1 MPCHLQSRLW
11 IKCQAI
17 TSMRK
22 MQSWQISLGQFP
34 LCYLTWKQYTEMEI
48 NRKKCFLRV
57 LYDVLRLNGIG
68 FWGIVLV
75 VTVIVLFLYLQYG
88 YIINTA
94 SFYEKVTDVVPDLL
108 GFVMSGYA
116 ILYGVQGIIL
126 KRLNEK
132 ADDGMHPFHVIS
144 ASFALT
150 CLSLLVTLIMS
161 LLPSFV
167 SFSNLH
173 CDCGSLYF
181 FITLF
186 SAIVSTF
193 SLFNTILHL
202 FSMRTQ
208 ICPISMT

>member
-1 MPCHLQSRLW
+1 MGS
-11 IKCQAI
+11 
-17 TSMRK
+17 
-22 MQSWQISLGQFP
+22 
-34 LCYLTWKQYTEMEI
+34 
-48 NRKKCFLRV
+48 NRKKCLIKV
-57 LYDVLRLNGIG
+57 LWDVLRLNGIG
-68 FWGIVLV
+68 FWAIVFAVAL
-75 VTVIVLFLYLQYG
+75 IALFLYLQYG
-88 YIINTA
+88 YIINTEV
-94 SFYEKVTDVVPDLL
+94 FYKKVTDIVPDIL

-126 KRLNEK
+126 KRLNEM

-167 SFSNLH
+167 IVPILH
-173 CDCGSLYF
+173 CGCGKLYF
-181 FITLF
+181 CIAVFF
-186 SAIVSTF
+186 AIVSVI

-208 ICPISMT
+208 ICPTGYSEIIK

>member
-1 MPCHLQSRLW
+1 M
-11 IKCQAI
+11 
-17 TSMRK
+17 
-22 MQSWQISLGQFP
+22 SLGQYP
-34 LCYLTWKQYTEMEI
+34 LCCLTWKQYTEMGS
-48 NRKKCFLRV
+48 NRKKCFIRV

-68 FWGIVLV
+68 FWSIIFI

-88 YIINTA
+88 YIINTGA
-94 SFYEKVTDVVPDLL
+94 FYKKVIDIVPDIL

-126 KRLNEK
+126 KRLNEM

-167 SFSNLH
+167 TFSNLH

-186 SAIVSTF
+186 SAIVSTI